1 VRPSGR
7 LALGV
12 TCVVVSLCSTS
23 AFAFLLTRTVQ
34 TSQLAQQATVIC
46 TAKVLTARAQWRD
59 DDLGSHIHT
68 QVRVWIDQWIK
79 GRTPSR
85 LMSFEVLGGTVD
97 GVTETVSHTPV
108 FTPGESAV
116 LLLGGSPLQVVGGPE
131 GKIPIAAG
139 RVWWDGRPVLIGEIG
154 SSLTRGET
162 SDPCDPTGSSAAA
175 TPVPRPK
182 CQITDIVPAVA
193 SAGTATE
200 VNIIGTGFG
209 EKQASGAVEFFYRA
223 VRTGSD
229 RTTSKIKAP
238 IVSWSDTRIVCEV
251 PIGTID
257 DYDASAG
264 SGPVTVL
271 SDNRDASN
279 EFPFKV
285 TFGHDPTT
293 WARNQAVIRYYV
305 NENTADCSGEGAAV
319 QAAAELWNRTLASV
333 QLAYSGAHSN
343 TRSSRNGHNEVLWGT
358 LPSDSSYSRA
368 IAVAFTWT
376 DRSSR
381 TECDIVLND
390 PNYSWSASGEP
401 KASQMDVMAVTAHEF
416 GHWLNLRD
424 LYGDA
429 GDHEY
434 DSAKMMYGYGY
445 PGQVKRAIHPDDV
458 AGIHYA
464 YPPSV
469 PPAAPEALNREID
482 PDTGNARITWTA
494 SPQASSYELQR
505 TADGGARW
513 LSIYRGPHT
522 YWLEAGL
529 ESGLYQYRAR
539 AGNLAGVSGWQTDDW
554 TYGVPAPE
562 PVL

>member
-1 VRPSGR
+1 
-7 LALGV
+7 
-12 TCVVVSLCSTS
+12 LCSTS
-23 AFAFLLTRTVQ
+23 AFAFLLTRTVP
-34 TSQLAQQATVIC
+34 TSQFAQQATVIC
-46 TAKVLTARAQWRD
+46 TAEVLTVRARWKD

-68 QVRVWIDQWIK
+68 QVSVWIDQWIK

-85 LMSFEVLGGTVD
+85 LVSFEVLGGTVD
-97 GVTETVSHTPV
+97 GITETVSHTPV

-116 LLLGGSPLQVVGGPE
+116 LLLGGSPLQVVGGPQ
-131 GKIPIAAG
+131 GKIPIASG

-154 SSLTRGET
+154 PSLTRSQA
-162 SDPCDPTGSSAAA
+162 SDPCDPNGSSAAV
-175 TPVPRPK
+175 TPAPRAGA
-182 CQITDIVPAVA
+182 QIGDIVPAVA
-193 SAGTATE
+193 SAGTGTE

-209 EKQASGAVEFFYRA
+209 ERQASGAVEFFYRA

-229 RTTSKIKAP
+229 RTVSKIKAP
-238 IVSWSDTRIVCEV
+238 IISWSDTRIVCEV

-264 SGPVTVL
+264 SGPVTVV
-271 SDNRDASN
+271 SASRDASN

-285 TFGHDPTT
+285 TFGYDPGT
-293 WARNQAVIRYYV
+293 WAHNLAVIRYYV
-305 NENTADCSGEGAAV
+305 NENTADCNGEGAAV
-319 QAAAELWNRTLASV
+319 QAAAELWNQTRASV

-343 TRSSRNGHNEVLWGT
+343 TRSSRNGHNEVLWGAM
-358 LPSDSSYSRA
+358 PSDPSYDRA

-376 DRSSR
+376 DGSSR

-390 PNYSWSASGEP
+390 PNYSWSTSDKP
-401 KASQMDVMAVTAHEF
+401 KATQMDVMAVAAHEF

-434 DSAKMMYGYGY
+434 DSAKMMYGYGSL
-445 PGQVKRAIHPDDV
+445 GQVKRALHPDDV

-464 YPPSV
+464 YPPAA
-469 PPAAPEALNREID
+469 PPAAPDAINQETD
-482 PDTGNARITWTA
+482 PDTGRTKITWTA
-494 SPQASSYELQR
+494 SPQASFYELQR
-505 TADGGARW
+505 TADGGALW

-522 YWLEAGL
+522 YRLETGP
-529 ESGLYQYRAR
+529 EPGLYQYRAR
-539 AGNLAGVSGWQTDDW
+539 AGNGAGVSGWQTGTW
-554 TYGVPAPE
+554 HYAVPASE